1 MLLLLFIDSSM
12 ILCVFL
18 MIRRPPRPTRTDT
31 LFPYTTLFR
40 SSGFGRA
47 RAGADPVV
55 GSRPQKK
62 RPAGAF
68 RWPRGRFQQGAV
80 VVLMSHARPAFPRA
94 TSSFPA
100 AAGCRSAAQSN

>member
-1 MLLLLFIDSSM
+1 M
-12 ILCVFL
+12 
-18 MIRRPPRPTRTDT
+18 TDT
-31 LFPYTTLFR
+31 GLSNSRRLPSGSVMLIIGR
-40 SSGFGRA
+40 RGLGVGDSGFGRA

-94 TSSFPA
+94 KIGRAS
-100 AAGCRSAAQSN
+100 CRERVCQYV